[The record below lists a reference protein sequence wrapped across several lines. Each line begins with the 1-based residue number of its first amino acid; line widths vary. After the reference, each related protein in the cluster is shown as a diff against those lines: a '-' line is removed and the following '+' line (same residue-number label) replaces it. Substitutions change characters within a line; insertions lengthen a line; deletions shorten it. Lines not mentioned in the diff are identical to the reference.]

1 MIMSRNGKSTYLS
14 KNFQGSDLSSD
25 TGIMHWTVSHITF
38 KLVLLMEM
46 NSLRKLVCLLDHYR
60 YVGNQ
65 DAKYICI
72 ANVPTWSAGDAL
84 ISSVNSVAVI
94 DKSGKKK

>member
-1 MIMSRNGKSTYLS
+1 MILSRNGKSTYLS

-25 TGIMHWTVSHITF
+25 TGIMHWTVSYIAF
-38 KLVLLMEM
+38 RLVCLMEM
-46 NSLRKLVCLLDHYR
+46 DSLRKMVCLLHHDR

-72 ANVPTWSAGDAL
+72 ANVPTRSAGDAL
-84 ISSVNSVAVI
+84 ILSVDSVAAI
-94 DKSGKKK
+94 DRSGKKK